1 MADTPTQG
9 ETVTQEP
16 LKNDASTTSNPTQ
29 QGATTQEPTKDNA
42 SDTAAEEL
50 RKKLEQAEM
59 ERNQLRNKLNAEEK
73 AKEEAKK
80 KELEEQEQYKSLYE
94 QERAKREEFEKSQEE
109 AKRKQEIDEAKEK
122 VFSDYSDE
130 VRILANE
137 TGMDLTDADEASVEQ
152 FKQKL
157 DRIKEMMPGAKVSG
171 NNPNPVEQKQSLS
184 RDDIRGIMRDEKQF
198 SDYVLDKFPGIA
210 AMTNK
215 QK

>member
-1 MADTPTQG
+1 MNNT
-9 ETVTQEP
+9 ETVNQEP
-16 LKNDASTTSNPTQ
+16 LKNDASNTSTPP
-29 QGATTQEPTKDNA
+29 EPQAQSDNA

-50 RKKLEQAEM
+50 RKQLEKERM
-59 ERNQLRNKLNAEEK
+59 EKNQLRNKLDAQEK

-109 AKRKQEIDEAKEK
+109 SKRKQAIDEAKEK

-137 TGMDLTDADEASVEQ
+137 AGMELSDTDDESVEK
-152 FKQKL
+152 FKQRL
-157 DRIKEMMPGAKVSG
+157 DKVKGMLGEPKVSG
-171 NNPNPVEQKQSLS
+171 NNPNPVEQKRDYS
-184 RDDIRGIMRDEKQF
+184 RDDLRGIMRDEKQF
-198 SDYVLDKFPGIA
+198 SDYVMQKFPGIA